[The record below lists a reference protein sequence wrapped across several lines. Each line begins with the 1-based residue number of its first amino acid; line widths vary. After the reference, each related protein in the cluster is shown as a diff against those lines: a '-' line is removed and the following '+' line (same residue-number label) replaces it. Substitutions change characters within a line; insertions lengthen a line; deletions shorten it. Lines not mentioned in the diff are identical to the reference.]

1 MALAAFTIE
10 NCWDASCICD
20 FIEGNYDNDK
30 CTRKDG
36 KELEKA
42 VSRTLGSISAMFE
55 IIKKAIKGIL
65 FMAAQDFFHGSENS
79 FGDSNCICGKAILT
93 LQFLT
98 SIGPILSYFLIN

>member
-1 MALAAFTIE
+1 MKRIMWCSVVIAILLQLADRLPVAQSDMALAAFTIE

-42 VSRTLGSISAMFE
+42 VR
-55 IIKKAIKGIL
+55 
-65 FMAAQDFFHGSENS
+65 
-79 FGDSNCICGKAILT
+79 
-93 LQFLT
+93 
-98 SIGPILSYFLIN
+98 